1 MTAPDFT
8 PVTVSTD
15 TPDFTPVSTIKFTLY
30 DDTYYGVPE
39 LTLEDSFIYD
49 GFLAQLKDTSTSTQ
63 ERVEL
68 MKTIIRT
75 LLVPESAEKL
85 IEGTRDRNK
94 PIGTPTLLRIFNYIM
109 TEYGG
114 RPTKPGEDSDSG
126 SDSPAP
132 GTPSTAST
140 SPEESTP

>member
-8 PVTVSTD
+8 PVSVETD
-15 TPDFTPVSTIKFTLY
+15 APDFTPVSTIKFTLY
-30 DDTYYGVPE
+30 GDTYYGVPE

-49 GFLAQLKDTSTSTQ
+49 GFLAQLNDKSSSTQ
-63 ERVEL
+63 ERVEV

-75 LLVPESAEKL
+75 LLVPDSAERL

-94 PIGTPTLLRIFNYIM
+94 PIGTPTLLKVFNYIM

-132 GTPSTAST
+132 GTPSTEST